1 MIIASA
7 IIFVQSQVYKPISLV
22 SEILNIDQQILM
34 TVCYI
39 ESGFNVR
46 AKSHKGACG
55 IMQVLPFN
63 LSSLYASNKSTI
75 HNIVAG
81 AILLKR
87 FLRLY
92 KNNIALAL
100 AAYNAGPGAVNKYEG
115 IPPYKETRNYLKR
128 FLYHY
133 ENTKFIEKKE
143 SQHAKDLE
151 SSKTKI
157 R

>member
-22 SEILNIDQQILM
+22 SEILDIDKQILL

-46 AKSHKGACG
+46 AKSPKGAHG
-55 IMQVLPFN
+55 IMQVMPFN
-63 LSSLYASNKSTI
+63 LSSLFASKYSTI

-81 AILLKR
+81 AILIKR
-87 FLRLY
+87 YLRLY
-92 KNNIALAL
+92 DNHIALAL
-100 AAYNAGPGAVNKYEG
+100 AAYNAGPAAVKKYNG
-115 IPPYKETRNYLKR
+115 VPPYNETRDYLKR
-128 FLYHY
+128 FLLHY

-143 SQHAKDLE
+143 SKDV
-151 SSKTKI
+151 
-157 R
+157 